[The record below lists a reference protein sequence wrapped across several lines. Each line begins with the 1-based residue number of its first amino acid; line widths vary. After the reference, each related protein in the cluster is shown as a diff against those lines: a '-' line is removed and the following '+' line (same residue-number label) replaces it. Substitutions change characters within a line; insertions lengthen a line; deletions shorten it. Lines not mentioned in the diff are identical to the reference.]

1 MAETGLASS
10 GGFVHRVL
18 RARGAWVVVFASV
31 LLSLVGVSA
40 IDLAN
45 TDSVAPGSWLAP
57 VAMKQARFLLIG
69 IVAAFIIALPPYRW
83 FGYFSWLFYAAM
95 MAILIFLLVP
105 LVPASIVTPRNGAR
119 SWIDIGP
126 IDLQPSELAKIAMVL
141 VLARYLRFRANHR
154 RFWGLVPPGIIAAIP
169 VALITLQPDLGTA
182 TLFVPVLFAV
192 LVAAGAKLKHLTLIV
207 LLAALAAPAAY
218 PMLKPHQKQ
227 RIEALFRQF
236 KGDTSADQDINMQ
249 SVTAQRLIG
258 AGGLAGQPRERA
270 ATLLKYNPLP
280 ERHNDMIFAVI
291 ADRHG
296 FLGGVLVL
304 ALYFAWIAG
313 ALITAGSTRDPFGRL
328 VCVGLA
334 AFIAGQVFINV
345 GMNTGLLPIIGITLP
360 YVSYGGS
367 SLVTVWLMT
376 GLIMNIAARRPRPP
390 VRHSFEFHDD
400 E

>member
-10 GGFVHRVL
+10 GGFVHGVL

-105 LVPASIVTPRNGAR
+105 LVPSSIVTPRNGAR

-304 ALYFAWIAG
+304 TLYFAWIAG